1 MIVIFFIW
9 TYDNDKLEKF
19 LDELNS
25 FDNNIKF
32 SMSPVKTHVTFLD
45 LIVKLSKG
53 CLTTDL
59 HVKDPVS
66 DRHQYLHFNSS
77 HPDHT
82 QRLIIY
88 SQVLRL
94 AKIYTFENDFLRRS
108 DEMQLWIQRQGYPE
122 DVINTEMR
130 KMIFNGN
137 SGKSSNKS
145 KGVPFVLTYHPLLKK
160 VDYIIRKHI
169 HLFYVNDEVKKAF

>member
-1 MIVIFFIW
+1 MSKIQYQTDTSIF
-9 TYDNDKLEKF
+9 T
-19 LDELNS
+19 
-25 FDNNIKF
+25 
-32 SMSPVKTHVTFLD
+32 
-45 LIVKLSKG
+45 LIPLIQTI
-53 CLTTDL
+53 L
-59 HVKDPVS
+59 KDW
-66 DRHQYLHFNSS
+66 LF
-77 HPDHT
+77 T
-82 QRLIIY
+82 AKC
-88 SQVLRL
+88 LRL